1 MARRSTSTVL
11 RILSIRKTLRRKTQ
25 CRNLII
31 GNRYDGLPKR
41 FTSKS
46 PRMILIRGFFRRNG
60 KEAVTVLLTPF
71 GK

>member
-1 MARRSTSTVL
+1 ME
-11 RILSIRKTLRRKTQ
+11 SISKTQ

-31 GNRYDGLPKR
+31 GNRYGGLPKH
-41 FTSKS
+41 FASKS

-71 GK
+71 ANRLDLKNSV

>member
-1 MARRSTSTVL
+1 ME
-11 RILSIRKTLRRKTQ
+11 SICKTQ

-60 KEAVTVLLTPF
+60 KEAVTVLLTMF